1 VKTETTY
8 TSQHSYSLK
17 LYQILVMTQT
27 QIAPLSVT
35 IINPSL
41 PQEQEQ
47 QEVTM
52 MMMVS
57 PTSTTTPSPQHA
69 AAAGV
74 VGCAGCVVSPTAS
87 SPSSSSPSPVAA
99 PPTSL
104 SPAVMRYLHDDRSE
118 VSSLRCGSVPVNPNY
133 DPAKDPFYTTQQ
145 FVVPSE
151 IDIPSH
157 KAKTIEIPVPEVV
170 EQEGEESSLSP
181 PDWLQLPDMK
191 QRNNNKKKPK
201 NKKDKGDGEQKE
213 KQPTRSSKRRISIIG
228 RGGGI
233 RRRSFSEEGHDN
245 IHVQRP
251 TISQQQQQQQQQE
264 DDELH
269 RTYSEESPAAVARK
283 QQQQQQQQ
291 RKDVVVGLVQPATP
305 HPRHRHTRSSP
316 SSFFTMKKIVI
327 AKNGRPVNAKETKLR
342 QQQHY
347 DSDNHLKKVEQQLS
361 PTAVGASIA
370 VVTTCAVGT
379 NEAQQQTKTIPLDF
393 SNFVHPS
400 YGSSNNKG
408 RLLAVETSGSFTD
421 SNQTTPTT
429 QSSSSVGDG
438 VVVMALPLMEPLE
451 EIPEKKTTTK
461 KKKTAKKQNV
471 VASST
476 NMNDGKGNSRPSPR
490 KGMVRR
496 EFQRRFLWFTNHRKS
511 KKEELQK
518 LCSTMV

>member
-1 VKTETTY
+1 
-8 TSQHSYSLK
+8 
-17 LYQILVMTQT
+17 MTQKK

-35 IINPSL
+35 IINQSL

-47 QEVTM
+47 QEVI

-74 VGCAGCVVSPTAS
+74 VGCVVSPTAS
-87 SPSSSSPSPVAA
+87 SPSPVAA
-99 PPTSL
+99 PATSL

-157 KAKTIEIPVPEVV
+157 KAKTIEIPVPKVV

-191 QRNNNKKKPK
+191 QRNNNNNNKKPK

-245 IHVQRP
+245 IHLQRP
-251 TISQQQQQQQQQE
+251 NISQQQQQQQQQQ

-283 QQQQQQQQ
+283 QQQQQQQ
-291 RKDVVVGLVQPATP
+291 RKDGVVGLVQPATA

-316 SSFFTMKKIVI
+316 SSFFTTKKIVI
-327 AKNGRPVNAKETKLR
+327 AKNGRPVNAEETQQRRR

-347 DSDNHLKKVEQQLS
+347 DAGNHQKKVEQQLS
-361 PTAVGASIA
+361 PTAGGG
-370 VVTTCAVGT
+370 TTCAVGT
-379 NEAQQQTKTIPLDF
+379 NETQQQTKTIPLDF
-393 SNFVHPS
+393 SIFVHPS

-461 KKKTAKKQNV
+461 TAKKQNV

-476 NMNDGKGNSRPSPR
+476 NKNDGKSNSRPSPR

-496 EFQRRFLWFTNHRKS
+496 EFQRRFLWFTHHRKS